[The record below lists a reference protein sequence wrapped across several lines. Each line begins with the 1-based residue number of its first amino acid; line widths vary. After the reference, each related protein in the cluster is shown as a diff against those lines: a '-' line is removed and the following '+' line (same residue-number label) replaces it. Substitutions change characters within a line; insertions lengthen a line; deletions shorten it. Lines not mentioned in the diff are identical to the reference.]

1 MKGDLSLLRTV
12 RFVVFDFDGVFT
24 DNRVLVSQDGHE
36 SVFCTRA
43 DGIGLEGLR
52 RAGIPAFILSTE
64 PNPVVLAR
72 ARKLKI
78 DCIHGCDDKWPE
90 LQRILGEKGVATA
103 SVAYVGNDVNDR
115 ECLAHV
121 GVPVCVADAH
131 PDVMPLAKLV
141 TIARGGYGAV
151 REICDA
157 IVRAHGGA

>member
-1 MKGDLSLLRTV
+1 MTGDLSLLRTV

-43 DGIGLEGLR
+43 DGIGLEALR
-52 RAGIPAFILSTE
+52 RAGIDAFILSTE
-64 PNPVVLAR
+64 PNPVVLER

-90 LQRILGEKGVATA
+90 LQRLLKERNVAIG
-103 SVAYVGNDVNDR
+103 SVAYLGNDVNDR

-131 PDVMPLAKLV
+131 ADVMPLAKLV
-141 TIARGGYGAV
+141 TTMRGGYGAV
-151 REICDA
+151 REVCDA
-157 IVRAHGGA
+157 IVRAHAGA

>member
-24 DNRVLVSQDGHE
+24 DNRVLVSEDGHE

-43 DGIGLEGLR
+43 DGIGLEALR
-52 RAGIPAFILSTE
+52 RAGIPSFILSTE
-64 PNPVVLAR
+64 RNPVVLAR

-90 LQRILGEKGVATA
+90 LQRLLGEKGVATA

-131 PDVMPLAKLV
+131 PDVMPFAKLV
-141 TIARGGYGAV
+141 TSARGGYGAV
-151 REICDA
+151 RELCDA
-157 IVRAHGGA
+157 IVRA